1 MKVFPDSGKMN
12 VTPRAD
18 APEAAPPVSADT
30 GENEIRPLA
39 PAPVTPLQL
48 TAAYGVC
55 RSISRRNARNFY
67 YGFLVLPREKRDA
80 LCAVYAFMRHA
91 DDISDDPG
99 LSASE
104 RRARLAAWLDEFR
117 RVTSGGPT
125 DDPVLIALADTQ
137 YRYAIPPALLETLV
151 EGTATD
157 VEVPARE
164 TGRDPPEQATGNR
177 QEGDG
182 ERETGNAL
190 TFATF
195 DDLYRY
201 CYQVASVVGLVSIR
215 IFGYRDAAAESLAE
229 RLGIAFQLTNIIRD
243 VKEDAAMGRV
253 YLPLEDLE
261 KFGRSPAELV
271 SASQDAAV
279 QGSPY
284 AGLEFRPVLEFE
296 CQRARD
302 YYAAADQLLPLI
314 DDDSRP
320 ALWTLATIYRSL
332 LEKIAA
338 RGYDVFTERV
348 RLTTAEKLVILLKGF
363 WRRIT

>member
-1 MKVFPDSGKMN
+1 MN
-12 VTPRAD
+12 ATHRVD
-18 APEAAPPVSADT
+18 AQEATPPVSANT
-30 GENEIRPLA
+30 GENENRPPA
-39 PAPVTPLQL
+39 PAPVAPLQL
-48 TAAYGVC
+48 TAAYAVC

-91 DDISDDPG
+91 DDISDDPS

-117 RVTSGGPT
+117 RVTSGGAT

-157 VEVPARE
+157 VEVPSRE
-164 TGRDPPEQATGNR
+164 TGEQATAESEAEKGR
-177 QEGDG
+177 
-182 ERETGNAL
+182 RETGNAV
-190 TFATF
+190 TFASF

-215 IFGYRDAAAESLAE
+215 IFGYRDPAAERLAE

-261 KFGRSPAELV
+261 KFDRSPAELV
-271 SASQDAAV
+271 SASRGAAA
-279 QGSPY
+279 QGAQH

-302 YYAAADQLLPLI
+302 YYAVLDRLLPLI

-338 RGYDVFTERV
+338 RGYDVFSERV
-348 RLTTAEKLVILLKGF
+348 RLTTAEKLLILLKGL
-363 WRRIT
+363 WQRVT